1 MAGIGRVQIKHVQPV
16 RDAQIDRL
24 PHLVGQLLHVGING
38 LAETHG
44 GSEGMRQF
52 QNPITQM
59 ILARAFA
66 LIYIAQRLEGG
77 EDVAD
82 IALVQSQSFADL
94 RHAQLWFLNEAI
106 QHIQRLCQRL
116 DLHIGLVQSCSLP
129 QNLIL

>member
-1 MAGIGRVQIKHVQPV
+1 
-16 RDAQIDRL
+16 
-24 PHLVGQLLHVGING
+24 
-38 LAETHG
+38 
-44 GSEGMRQF
+44 MRQF

-66 LIYIAQRLEGG
+66 LIYIAQRLKGG